1 MDTKFAVAVHTLL
14 FISESPEPKTSETI
28 SQTLNT
34 NASYVRKILS
44 GLVKA
49 GMITSATKSKD
60 CCLLKQPGE
69 ILLSDIYLKQ
79 GRTTEAREYLESLR
93 PNYPGKEKEI
103 FAEIDSRLARLGG
116 KTAGSAAK
124 GTGKQPATKAR
135 NRNNANSSADNKA
148 ASAAG
153 KRSRGNR

>member
-28 SQTLNT
+28 SQTLHT

-60 CCLLKQPGE
+60 CCLLKQPEE
-69 ILLSDIYLKQ
+69 ILLSDIYNAVEPGVSKLTMSLSQ
-79 GRTTEAREYLESLR
+79 NPDTNIILCRCEQPVMECLFREMERSVDAILQHKTLQDV
-93 PNYPGKEKEI
+93 
-103 FAEIDSRLARLGG
+103 IDEVKRV
-116 KTAGSAAK
+116 AA
-124 GTGKQPATKAR
+124 QEQAL
-135 NRNNANSSADNKA
+135 
-148 ASAAG
+148 
-153 KRSRGNR
+153 

>member
-69 ILLSDIYLKQ
+69 ILLSDIYNAVEPGVSKLTMSLSQ
-79 GRTTEAREYLESLR
+79 NPDTNIILCRCEQSVMECLFREMERSVDAILQHKTLQDV
-93 PNYPGKEKEI
+93 
-103 FAEIDSRLARLGG
+103 IDEVKRV
-116 KTAGSAAK
+116 AA
-124 GTGKQPATKAR
+124 QEQAL
-135 NRNNANSSADNKA
+135 
-148 ASAAG
+148 
-153 KRSRGNR
+153 